1 MLKEKKVTAV
11 ILVAGNST
19 RYGKNRNKNFER
31 IHGKT
36 VLGYSLKEFDQ
47 NLSIDD
53 ILVVAKKDEFS
64 QVQEILKEENVKKKV
79 TLIPGGETRKESVY
93 HAIQSTDAPIVMIQD
108 GARPGLKQRYID
120 VCLENMEKYKGVTIG
135 VKSKDTVKI
144 TDDHQIVLETTKRS
158 NTWLIQTP
166 QCFDRVTLLKAHEKY
181 EDGEV
186 TDDCMLLEKEH
197 NPVKILEGD
206 DTNRKITTPEDFE
219 MMKNFLS

>member
-181 EDGEV
+181 EDEEV
-186 TDDCMLLEKEH
+186 TDDCMGMIRSEKLQRL
-197 NPVKILEGD
+197 KIL
-206 DTNRKITTPEDFE
+206 K
-219 MMKNFLS
+219 